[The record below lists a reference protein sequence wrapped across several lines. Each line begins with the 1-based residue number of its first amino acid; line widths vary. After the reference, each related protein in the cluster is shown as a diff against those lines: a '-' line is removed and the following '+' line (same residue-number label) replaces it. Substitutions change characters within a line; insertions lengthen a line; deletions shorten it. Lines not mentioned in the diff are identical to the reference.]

1 MNVPKWLENLRAAS
15 IEVKHHR
22 ASPGDRSLNAVDC
35 GNETRTRESAHE
47 TPLEKEKNRKEVIE
61 ERLEA

>member
-1 MNVPKWLENLRAAS
+1 M
-15 IEVKHHR
+15 KHHR

>member
-1 MNVPKWLENLRAAS
+1 MNVPKCLENLRTAS

-35 GNETRTRESAHE
+35 GNENARESAHE
-47 TPLEKEKNRKEVIE
+47 TLEKEKNRKEVIE
-61 ERLEA
+61 DCLEA